1 MEVGGDI
8 EWPEGQKDEEM
19 KRGIERCK
27 LGICLELDIGVRES
41 FQKKRN
47 GLQDIH

>member
-19 KRGIERCK
+19 KRGIECCK
-27 LGICLELDIGVRES
+27 IGICLELDIGARES
-41 FQKKRN
+41 FQKKKRATR
-47 GLQDIH
+47 